1 MPKLS
6 GLSLPQIR
14 TLTTVSDCGTI
25 TQAAKQ
31 LKLAQPSVSNHIT
44 AVEQRYKVKLFD
56 RRGSILHPTT
66 ALQRLLPKLRSIA
79 LLSAEVEHELD
90 TARDLRAG
98 TLRIGYSTYQATVPL
113 LSRFMQCY
121 PDIDLEAV
129 SAVSQDLI
137 HDVERGILDL
147 ACITASEIPAQ
158 LSGVTLRPVRLVV
171 IAPDSHPLAQ
181 RDLITMADLQ
191 DLPLVQREKGS
202 ATRALFEG
210 RAKLAQMRL
219 NTVLAVG
226 SWGAICDLV
235 RAGTGLGIALDI
247 EAENSPGITGIPLHD
262 AGPRLAQ
269 YAIHLPE
276 RRAIASV
283 QAFLQLAQT

>member
-14 TLTTVSDCGTI
+14 TLTQVADCGTI

-44 AVEQRYKVKLFD
+44 VVEQRYKVKLFE
-56 RRGSILHPTT
+56 RRGTMLHPT
-66 ALQRLLPKLRSIA
+66 AILQNLLPKLRSVA
-79 LLSAEVEHELD
+79 LLTSELEQELE
-90 TARDLRAG
+90 TVRDLRAG
-98 TLRIGYSTYQATVPL
+98 KLRIGYSTYQTTVPL
-113 LSRFMQCY
+113 LSRFMQNH
-121 PDIDLEAV
+121 PEIELEAV
-129 SAVSQDLI
+129 SAVSRDLI
-137 HDVERGILDL
+137 RDVERGVLDL

-158 LSGVTLRPVRLVV
+158 LSGATLHPVRLVV
-171 IAPDSHPLAQ
+171 IMPDDHPLAQ
-181 RDLITMADLQ
+181 RDHIGMRDLHG
-191 DLPLVQREKGS
+191 LPLVQRESGS

-210 RAKLAQMRL
+210 RAKLAQVRL

-235 RAGTGLGIALDI
+235 RAGVGLGIALDI
-247 EAENSPGITGIPLHD
+247 EAQNNPGITGIPLQD
-262 AGPRLAQ
+262 AGPALAQ

-276 RRAIASV
+276 RRAISAV
-283 QAFLQLAQT
+283 QAFLDLTR